1 MNCLYNLLFLS
12 FNSFLIFLVTQG
24 RSLSSTVIS
33 FFATKFVNVL
43 VKILLKSLTWACTLI
58 FEKVFLP
65 VKIRDNIIY
74 GFMISF
80 AIIPCAPGLR
90 KWIKDVYV
98 FVRVFV
104 HSNWH
109 KIQLY
114 DNFSSVIFIYSSLF
128 SQL

>member
-1 MNCLYNLLFLS
+1 MNCLYNLLLS
-12 FNSFLIFLVTQG
+12 FNSFLISLVTQG
-24 RSLSSTVIS
+24 GSLSSTVIS
-33 FFATKFVNVL
+33 FFGTKFVNVL

-65 VKIRDNIIY
+65 VKMGDNIIY